1 MKSEKIRIGRKSDG
15 KLGVISKVIST
26 KPALSKR
33 VAKLEKQSR
42 KSVEWLN
49 HKYGINTTIAQQ
61 LQYNLC
67 NFGAMT
73 PVFGTATDDLND
85 NQILYHSFRSHVKV
99 TLENSVNNEEETTKF
114 SCFLVSLKDIIPDSR
129 FNNGTGTLTLTAD
142 LDYTVNS
149 GVVYLNPKLFNIHK
163 RKIFTLTNYGTAL
176 GTSAAQSQYGTSMEW
191 NWDMKIKKQIKSA
204 QGNIFGLASALDP
217 TKQYY
222 MLFFSDNQT
231 GDLESPT
238 IKVDS
243 IHNFIKMV

>member
-1 MKSEKIRIGRKSDG
+1 MKSTKIKIGKRDG
-15 KLGVISKVIST
+15 KMAVVAKVVSN

-33 VAKLEKQSR
+33 VARLENQNK

-49 HKYGINTTIAQQ
+49 HRLSATTSIAQQ
-61 LQYNLC
+61 YQYNLC

-73 PVFGTATDDLND
+73 PVFGTTTDDLTD
-85 NQILYHSFRSHVKV
+85 NQILYHSFRSHIKV
-99 TLENSVNNEEETTKF
+99 SLENATNNEEETTKF
-114 SCFLVSLKDIIPDSR
+114 SCFLVSLKDIIPSSR
-129 FNNGTGTLTLTAD
+129 FNNGTGVLSLTAD

-149 GVVYLNPKLFNIHK
+149 GVVYLNPKIFNIHK
-163 RKIFTLTNYGTAL
+163 RKLFTLTNYGTAL
-176 GTSAAQSQYGTSMEW
+176 GTSAGQSQYGTCLEW
-191 NWDMKIKKQIKSA
+191 NWDMKIKKQIKSG

-238 IKVDS
+238 VKVDS